1 MLRAQGGQQFGLLY
15 SVCYTL
21 VMATTKKSTK
31 SKSKT
36 AKKPSTKSTKAAAA
50 AKKSVSAKPVKSVP
64 AFKST
69 KITTRTSKISAIA
82 NLQIVAAVL
91 SIGLAVLA
99 GFYMSQKSYQL
110 FTGLLTSDELA
121 STVST
126 VFVPA
131 IRSIYDVEVRWLAV
145 AALVLS
151 AIFPL
156 LYLTRLKGLY
166 ERGRQKRAFLWR
178 WIENGL
184 IGALLVIIT
193 ALLSGVQDLLTL
205 KVLGGLV
212 IVSALLAWS
221 AEKQHAE
228 TQRPATAAFLLSLVT
243 GLLPWLLI
251 GAYAIA
257 TPIYGM
263 VRNTGFVYGLYAI
276 LLVGFIATALN
287 LRKYLTS
294 TSTTGSY
301 ELAERN
307 YTLINLLVRTGFA
320 VTLIVGLLNQ

>member
-1 MLRAQGGQQFGLLY
+1 
-15 SVCYTL
+15 
-21 VMATTKKSTK
+21 MATTKKSTK
-31 SKSKT
+31 AKSKT
-36 AKKPSTKSTKAAAA
+36 AKKPAIKSTKSA
-50 AKKSVSAKPVKSVP
+50 SAVKEAV
-64 AFKST
+64 ST
-69 KITTRTSKISAIA
+69 KPAKSPAVAIKTKVTTRTSKRSTLA
-82 NLQIVAAVL
+82 NLQIVTAVL
-91 SIGLAVLA
+91 SVGLAVLA
-99 GFYMSQKSYQL
+99 GLYMSQKSYQL

-121 STVST
+121 STASA

-131 IRSIYDVEVRWLAV
+131 IRSLYDVEVRWLAV
-145 AALVLS
+145 AAMTLS

-156 LYLTRLKGLY
+156 LYLTRLKRLY
-166 ERGRQKRAFLWR
+166 EQGRQKRAFLWR
-178 WIENGL
+178 WIENGV
-184 IGALLVIIT
+184 IGALLVVIT

-205 KVLGGLV
+205 KVMAGLV
-212 IVSALLAWS
+212 IVSALLAWT

-228 TQRPATAAFLLSLVT
+228 AQRPATAAFLLSLVT

-276 LLVGFIATALN
+276 LLVGFIAAALN

-294 TSTTGSY
+294 TSTTGTY

-307 YTLINLLVRTGFA
+307 YALINFIVRTGFA
-320 VTLIVGLLNQ
+320 ITLIVGLLNQ